1 MPISSALGSSA
12 LLPAGLGFR
21 NKIINGDFRINQRAF
36 TSSTTNG
43 GYGFDRWL
51 MGADAGA
58 TYSAQTFTVGNAI
71 SGYEPTN
78 FARIVTSGQTGGNY
92 AQFVQRIEDVR
103 TFAGQSVSISFWAKA
118 ASGTPKVAI
127 ELQQNFGSG
136 GSPSG
141 SVLTYVSQVTLSTSW
156 TRYVVQTTVPSISG
170 KTLGSVGHYFS
181 FAPFVSA
188 GTGFE
193 SRTGSLGIQNNTFD
207 FWGVQL
213 EQNYQPTPFEQRP
226 IGVELALCQ
235 RYYEKSYD
243 LATAVGNASAVGW
256 VTGSSV
262 YTSTTSS
269 FIGEYVTYKVPKRA
283 TPTITI
289 YDAAGTINACQRWTL
304 GVHNTNGQPIYVDSV
319 SSQNSIFV
327 YSSSGTAGAG
337 IGFHYVSVAEL

>member
-1 MPISSALGSSA
+1 MPISSVLGSSA

-21 NKIINGDFRINQRAF
+21 NKIINGDFSINQRGF
-36 TSSTTNG
+36 SSSTTNG

-51 MGADAGA
+51 MSADAGA

-92 AQFVQRIEDVR
+92 AQFAQRIEDVR

-127 ELQQNFGSG
+127 ELQQNFGTG

-141 SVLTYVSQVTLSTSW
+141 TVLTYVSQVTLSTTW
-156 TRYVVQTTVPSISG
+156 TRYVVQTIVPSISG
-170 KTLGSVGHYFS
+170 KTLGSAGHYFS

-226 IGVELALCQ
+226 IGVEDFLCK
-235 RYYEKSYD
+235 RYYQVWSNSSN
-243 LATAVGNASAVGW
+243 TSFMTIGNQIYS
-256 VTGSSV
+256 TPMSLSV
-262 YTSTTSS
+262 PMRTITNTSTT
-269 FIGEYVTYKVPKRA
+269 FVA
-283 TPTITI
+283 TI
-289 YDAAGTINACQRWTL
+289 YGQGTSYALNSL
-304 GVHNTNGQPIYVDSV
+304 GVTVLDASRPQY
-319 SSQNSIFV
+319 FTL
-327 YSSSGTAGAG
+327 SGTFSGSWNYSWPLCTFNTHTC
-337 IGFHYVSVAEL
+337 IFNAEL

>member
-1 MPISSALGSSA
+1 MAISSVLGSSA

-21 NKIINGDFRINQRAF
+21 NKIINGDFSINQRGF
-36 TSSTTNG
+36 SSSTTNG

-92 AQFVQRIEDVR
+92 AQFAQRIEDVR

-141 SVLTYVSQVTLSTSW
+141 TVLTYVSQVTLSTSW

-170 KTLGSVGHYFS
+170 KTLGSAGHYFS

-235 RYYEKSYD
+235 RYYFRKTPSNGVITY
-243 LATAVGNASAVGW
+243 ATFATVSTTADYIFTTIYFPTSMRTAPTTFEVSAVGTW
-256 VTGSSV
+256 YVEIPTSAGAPSSV
-262 YTSTTSS
+262 VQTYRATSECFQILFSKSGLASGEAGQLLQNNNAAS
-269 FIGEYVTYKVPKRA
+269 FIG
-283 TPTITI
+283 
-289 YDAAGTINACQRWTL
+289 
-304 GVHNTNGQPIYVDSV
+304 V
-319 SSQNSIFV
+319 S
-327 YSSSGTAGAG
+327 
-337 IGFHYVSVAEL
+337 AEL